1 MGASSLTSTLA
12 TAAGRRRRGRRGRK
26 GRGSMVLWAASGE
39 LGPVFRLCG
48 RRKPRRGRV
57 CRLCHGLT

>member
-12 TAAGRRRRGRRGRK
+12 TTAGRRRRGRRGR
-26 GRGSMVLWAASGE
+26 RSMVLWAASGE